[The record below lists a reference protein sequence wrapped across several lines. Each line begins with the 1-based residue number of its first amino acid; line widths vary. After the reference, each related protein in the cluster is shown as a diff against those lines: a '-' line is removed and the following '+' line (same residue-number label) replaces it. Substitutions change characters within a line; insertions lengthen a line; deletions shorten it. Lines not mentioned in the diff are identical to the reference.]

1 MRKMTRTLIALVFIA
16 ASVIAP
22 TVYAGCASE
31 YSGAVAACSSID
43 GFFQHQGCYLDADA
57 GYFGCV
63 YNAATT

>member
-1 MRKMTRTLIALVFIA
+1 MTKMFRILIVLAFIA

-22 TVYAGCASE
+22 TVYAGCASD
-31 YSGAVAACSSID
+31 YSAAVASCGSIS
-43 GFFQHQGCYLDADA
+43 GFFQQQGCYLDADA